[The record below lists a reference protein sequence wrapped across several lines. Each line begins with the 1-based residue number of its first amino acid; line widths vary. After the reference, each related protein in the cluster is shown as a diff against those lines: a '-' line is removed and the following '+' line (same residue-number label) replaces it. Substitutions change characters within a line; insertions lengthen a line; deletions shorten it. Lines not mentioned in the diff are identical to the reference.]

1 MKVKIE
7 WSKEDLEKLQ
17 VGVIVEQW
25 KHLDT
30 GRYRRAFN
38 AEFPKLSERIM
49 IRKKLYPLFHNW
61 VLVKGLPETN
71 STLTHKNY
79 ELAKRL
85 ANFFA
90 TI

>member
-1 MKVKIE
+1 MKIKVK
-7 WSKEDLEKLQ
+7 WSREDLEKLQ

-30 GRYRRAFN
+30 GRYRREFN
-38 AEFPKLSERIM
+38 KQFPKLSERIM
-49 IRKKLYPLFHNW
+49 IRRKLYPLFYQW
-61 VLVKGLPETN
+61 ILVKGLPDT
-71 STLTHKNY
+71 SQALTLKNY
-79 ELAKRL
+79 ELSQRL